1 MKTLRIRF
9 ALAVGAACLLWPCDG
24 GAQQAPRPGCQGY
37 VEKWNGIAREE
48 FRDWRYHQAGDFAG
62 ELPSLDDSAW
72 PVTQKDTAWRSTT
85 IWTRRWYTVPAE
97 RGGYSYR
104 GARLVL
110 SLRGSWAMTE
120 YVTVFVNGQHRAAG
134 LEIEPL
140 MLTENAQPGERFHI
154 AIRLQHAGGQFWP
167 LAATVELAG
176 VDGRPDARGVLTECA
191 TAELLHEASGA
202 DASREAAIAKARGAV
217 DWPALERGEQ
227 QRFDASLAAARAALE
242 PLRGWLH
249 SFSVTAAGNA
259 HIDMA
264 WLWPWT
270 ETVEV
275 VRNTFASV
283 LKLMQE
289 FPALH
294 FSHGAV
300 QTYQWM
306 EEKYPELFAQV
317 QRRVKEGRWELVGG
331 MWVEPDLNMP
341 DGESLTRQLLI
352 GKRYIQDKF
361 GVDVRVGFNPDSFGY
376 NWQLPQIYKRA
387 GIDYFVTQKIYWN
400 DTTKFPHKLFWWE
413 APDGSRLLT
422 FFPHD
427 YVNQMDSM
435 RIARD
440 LATTRKISGLGNM
453 LHLYGVGDHGG
464 GPTRQMLRTG
474 APWTRSEALYPT
486 TRYGTVLGFFE
497 QVQPL
502 AAKGAVPVWKDELYL
517 EYHRG
522 VFTTQARTKKNNRRN
537 ETLVL
542 NAEKF
547 ASFASLFGAEYPQAV
562 LDETWKKVLFNQF
575 HDILPGSSIPPV
587 YVDAD
592 RDHDAVRLLA
602 GQALQDA
609 LGEIAAQVDTRGPGV
624 PIVVFNPLGWPRS
637 GVVEVAVTCNFDC
650 TRFSIVGPANDEP
663 ALVANT
669 VEHDAATSRLRVRFV
684 AENVPAL
691 GYAVY
696 RVVPEQTRIK
706 IAVFAATADSLE
718 NHQMRVQVDPKSGCL
733 TSVYDKRAKR
743 EALAQGACG
752 NLLQAFHD
760 KPKDWDAWN
769 IDANFEEQMW
779 ELREAESVK
788 LVESG
793 PIRATIRVTKKFRN
807 STFVQDISLTAG
819 SPRVEIRTK
828 ADWHEDHVLIKA
840 AFPLAVRSDYATFEI
855 PYGAIRRPT
864 TRNTPEEKAKFE
876 VPAIR
881 WADLSDA
888 TGGLSVLNDSKYGY
902 DAKGNVL
909 RISLLRSPKWP
920 DPQADMGKHEFTYAL
935 YPHAGA
941 VGVDTVR
948 QGYEL
953 NTPLVAV
960 VTTAHPGPLPAW
972 QSFVSIEPENV
983 VLSALKKAEDGDAWI
998 VRFYEIAGRE
1008 TQVRLRMPRIVVHAQ
1023 ETNLLEQPE
1032 HELAAQGQEVTVPTK
1047 PYEIKTVRIE
1057 LPAAQP
1063 LTPSFLHRRPCV
1075 DQ

>member
-1 MKTLRIRF
+1 MNSSRTVLAF
-9 ALAVGAACLLWPCDG
+9 AFGAVCLLTPPAH
-24 GAQQAPRPGCQGY
+24 AQQPAQAPPPGCQGF

-62 ELPSLDDSAW
+62 EDPALDDSAW

-85 IWTRRWYTVPAE
+85 VWLRRWYTVPAA

-120 YVTVFVNGQHRAAG
+120 YITVFVNGQHRAAG

-140 MLTENAQPGERFHI
+140 LLTENAQPGERFLI

-176 VDGRPDARGVLTECA
+176 VSGRTDARAVLTECA

-202 DASREAAIAKARGAV
+202 DASREAAIAKARGTV

-242 PLRGWLH
+242 PLRGWLQ
-249 SFSVTAAGNA
+249 SFTVTAAGNA

-294 FSHGAV
+294 FTHGSV

-306 EEKYPELFAQV
+306 EEKYPELFAQL
-317 QRRVKEGRWELVGG
+317 QRRVQEGRWELVGG

-341 DGESLTRQLLI
+341 DGESLARQLLI
-352 GKRYIQDKF
+352 GKRYIRDRF

-387 GIDYFVTQKIYWN
+387 GINYFVTQKIYWN
-400 DTTKFPHKLFWWE
+400 DTTRFPHKLFWWE

-427 YVNQMDSM
+427 YVNQMDPM

-440 LATTRKISGLGNM
+440 LATTRTISGLPHM

-474 APWTRSEALYPT
+474 APWTSDKALYPT
-486 TRYGTVLGFFE
+486 TRYGTVRGFFE

-502 AAKGAVPVWKDELYL
+502 TAGVDVPVWKDELYL

-547 ASFASLFGAEYPQAV
+547 ASFASLFGGEYPRAA
-562 LDETWKKVLFNQF
+562 LEEAWKKVLFNQF

-587 YVDAD
+587 YADAD
-592 RDHDAVRLLA
+592 RDHDAVRHLA
-602 GQALQDA
+602 GGALHAA

-637 GVVEVAVTCNFDC
+637 GIVEAEFTCNFDC
-650 TRFSIVGPANDEP
+650 ARFILVGPGSA
-663 ALVANT
+663 AVAVPT
-669 VEHDAATSRLRVRFV
+669 EKLWQDAATSRHRIRFI
-684 AENVPAL
+684 AEQVPAL
-691 GYAVY
+691 GLAVY
-696 RVVPEQTRIK
+696 RVVPEPPRIR
-706 IAVFAATADSLE
+706 IHVPALSATAGSLE
-718 NHQMRVQVDPKSGCL
+718 NALLRVTVDSKTGCI
-733 TSVYDKRAKR
+733 TSLYDKRAKR
-743 EALAQGACG
+743 EALAEGACG

-779 ELREAESVK
+779 DLREAESVQ
-788 LVESG
+788 LVESR
-793 PIRATIRVTKKFRN
+793 PIRATIRVTKKFRK
-807 STFVQDISLTAG
+807 STFVQDISLVAG
-819 SPRVEIRTK
+819 SPRLEIRTE
-828 ADWHEDHVLIKA
+828 ADWNEDHVLIKA
-840 AFPLAVRSDYATFEI
+840 AFPVAARSDFATFEI

-888 TGGLSVLNDSKYGY
+888 GGGLSVLNDAKYGY
-902 DAKGNVL
+902 DARGHVL

-935 YPHAGA
+935 YPHAGEA
-941 VGVDTVR
+941 GVDTVR

-953 NTPLVAV
+953 NTPLIAV
-960 VTTAHPGPLPAW
+960 VTTPHPGPLPASH
-972 QSFVSIEPENV
+972 SFVSVEPENA
-983 VLSALKKAEDGDAWI
+983 VLSAIKKAEDGDAWI

-1008 TQVRLRMPRIVVHAQ
+1008 TQVRLRLPRAIDRAQ

-1032 HELAAQGQEVTVPTK
+1032 RELQPQGREVTVPAK

-1057 LPAAQP
+1057 MQP
-1063 LTPSFLHRRPCV
+1063 QNQL
-1075 DQ
+1075 DQP

>member
-1 MKTLRIRF
+1 MKTFSTCI
-9 ALAVGAACLLWPCDG
+9 ATAIAAVCLCTPLIAR
-24 GAQQAPRPGCQGY
+24 AQQAPAPPPGCPGY
-37 VEKWNGIAREE
+37 VERWNGIAREE
-48 FRDWRYHQAGDFAG
+48 FRDWRYHEAGGFAG
-62 ELPSLDDSAW
+62 EAPSLDDSAW

-140 MLTENAQPGERFHI
+140 VLTENAQPGERFHI

-167 LAATVELAG
+167 LAATVELTG
-176 VDGRPDARGVLTECA
+176 VSGRPDARAVLTECA

-202 DASREAAIAKARGAV
+202 DAAREAAIAKARGAV
-217 DWPALERGEQ
+217 DWAALERGEQ
-227 QRFDASLAAARAALE
+227 QRFDASLTASRAALE

-294 FSHGAV
+294 FTHGSV

-400 DTTKFPHKLFWWE
+400 DTTRFPHKLFWWE

-427 YVNQMDSM
+427 YVNQMDPM

-440 LATTRKISGLGNM
+440 LATTRKISGLGHM

-474 APWTRSEALYPT
+474 APWTSGETLYPK

-497 QVQPL
+497 TVQPL
-502 AAKGAVPVWKDELYL
+502 TANLTVPVWKDELYL

-547 ASFASLFGAEYPQAV
+547 ASFASLFGGEYPEAA
-562 LDETWKKVLFNQF
+562 LDEAWKKVLFNQF

-592 RDHDAVRLLA
+592 RDHDAVRHVA
-602 GQALQDA
+602 GGALQSA
-609 LGEIAAQVDTRGPGV
+609 LAEIAAQVDTRGPGV
-624 PIVVFNPLGWPRS
+624 PILVFNPLGWPRS
-637 GVVEVAVTCNFDC
+637 GIVEAEVTCNFDC
-650 TRFSIVGPANDEP
+650 AKFVAVGPGSDEV
-663 ALVANT
+663 ALPT
-669 VEHDAATSRLRVRFV
+669 KTLWQDPGTLRLRIRFV
-684 AENVPAL
+684 AEEVPAL
-691 GYAVY
+691 GFAVY
-696 RVVPEQTRIK
+696 RVVPEPTRIK
-706 IAVFAATADSLE
+706 IKVPALSATTESLE
-718 NHQMRVQVDPKSGCL
+718 NGRLRITVDSKTGCL
-733 TSVYDKRAKR
+733 TSVYDKQAKR
-743 EALAQGACG
+743 EALAAGACG

-788 LVESG
+788 LAESG
-793 PIRATIRVTKKFRN
+793 SIRATIRVTKKFRK

-819 SPRVEIRTK
+819 SPRLEIRTE

-840 AFPLAVRSDYATFEI
+840 AFPLAAQSNYATFEI
-855 PYGAIRRPT
+855 PYGSIRRPT

-888 TGGLSVLNDSKYGY
+888 RGGLSLLNDSKYGY

-935 YPHAGA
+935 FPHSGQAG
-941 VGVDTVR
+941 VETVR

-953 NTPLVAV
+953 NTPLMAV
-960 VTTAHPGPLPAW
+960 VTTGHPGPLPPS
-972 QSFVSIEPENV
+972 QSFVTMEPENV
-983 VLSALKKAEDGDAWI
+983 ILSAIKKAEDGEAWI

-1008 TQVRLRMPRIVVHAQ
+1008 TQARLKMPRIVMRAQ

-1032 HELAAQGQEVTVPTK
+1032 RDLIVQGQEVTVPTK
-1047 PYEIKTVRIE
+1047 PYEITTVRIE
-1057 LPAAQP
+1057 M
-1063 LTPSFLHRRPCV
+1063 RPPN
-1075 DQ
+1075 

>member
-1 MKTLRIRF
+1 MG
-9 ALAVGAACLLWPCDG
+9 AVCLLWPLG
-24 GAQQAPRPGCQGY
+24 VRAQQALAPPPGCQGF
-37 VEKWNGIAREE
+37 VEKWSGIAREE
-48 FRDWRYHQAGDFAG
+48 FRDWRYHEAGNFTG
-62 ELPSLDDSAW
+62 ESPELDDSAW

-85 IWTRRWYTVPAE
+85 MWTRRWYTVPE
-97 RGGYSYR
+97 QRGGYAYR

-120 YVTVFVNGQHRAAG
+120 YITVFVNGQHRAAG

-140 MLTENAQPGERFHI
+140 VLTESAQPGERFLI

-167 LAATVELAG
+167 LAATVEMAG
-176 VDGRPDARGVLTECA
+176 VGGRPDARAVLTECA
-191 TAELLHEASGA
+191 TAELLHGATGA
-202 DASREAAIAKARGAV
+202 DAEREAAIAKARGAV
-217 DWPALERGEQ
+217 DWAALERGEQ
-227 QRFDASLAAARAALE
+227 QRFDASLAASRAALE
-242 PLRGWLH
+242 PLRGWLQG
-249 SFSVTAAGNA
+249 FTVTAAGNA

-289 FPALH
+289 FPELH
-294 FSHGAV
+294 FTHGAV

-352 GKRYIQDKF
+352 GKRYVREKF

-387 GIDYFVTQKIYWN
+387 GIEYFVTQKIYWN

-427 YVNQMDSM
+427 YVNQMEPM

-440 LATTRKISGLGNM
+440 LADTRRISGLGHM

-474 APWTRSEALYPT
+474 APWTGPEALYPK

-497 QVQPL
+497 SVQPL
-502 AAKGAVPVWKDELYL
+502 TAGVDVPVWKEELYL

-547 ASFASLFGAEYPQAV
+547 ASFASLVGAVYPKAE
-562 LDETWKKVLFNQF
+562 LDEAWKKVLFNQF

-587 YVDAD
+587 YIDAE
-592 RDHDAVRLLA
+592 RDHSRVRHVA
-602 GQALQDA
+602 GGALQAA
-609 LGEIAAQVDTRGPGV
+609 LGEIAAQVDTRGTG
-624 PIVVFNPLGWPRS
+624 IVVFNPLGWARS
-637 GVVEVAVTCNFDC
+637 GVVEAEVICSFDC
-650 TRFSIVGPANDEP
+650 TKFSVIDRRNGNVMIAEEIGR
-663 ALVANT
+663 
-669 VEHDAATSRLRVRFV
+669 DAATARLRLRFR
-684 AENVPAL
+684 AEDVPAL
-691 GYAVY
+691 GYATFHVAPG
-696 RVVPEQTRIK
+696 RE
-706 IAVFAATADSLE
+706 IAPRKEMLAASPDKLE
-718 NHQMRVQVDPKSGCL
+718 NDRLRVQIDAETGCL

-743 EALAQGACG
+743 EALAAGSCG

-760 KPKDWDAWN
+760 QPKDWDAWN

-793 PIRATIRVTKKFRN
+793 PIRATIRVTKKFRK

-819 SPRVEIRTK
+819 SPRLEIRTE
-828 ADWHEDHVLIKA
+828 ADWHEDHILLKA
-840 AFPLAVRSDYATFEI
+840 AFALNVQNQKATFEI
-855 PYGAIRRPT
+855 PYGSIQRPT
-864 TRNTPEEKAKFE
+864 TRNSPEEKAKFE
-876 VPAIR
+876 VPALR
-881 WADLSDA
+881 WADLSLPFKS
-888 TGGLSVLNDSKYGY
+888 GVLPSYGVSLLNDSKYGY

-920 DPQADMGKHEFTYAL
+920 DPQADMGRHEFTYAL
-935 YPHAGA
+935 FPHADQ
-941 VGVDTVR
+941 VGVETVR

-953 NTPLVAV
+953 NTPLLAV
-960 VTTAHPGPLPAW
+960 VTTPHPGPLPAS
-972 QSFVSIEPENV
+972 QSFVTVEPDNV
-983 VLSALKKAEDGDAWI
+983 VLSAIKKAEDGDAWI
-998 VRFYEIAGRE
+998 VRFYELAGRE
-1008 TQVRLRMPRIVVHAQ
+1008 TQVQLRMPRAIARAQ
-1023 ETNLLEQPE
+1023 EANLLEQPE
-1032 HELAAQGQEVTVPTK
+1032 RELTAQGQEVVAPTK
-1047 PYEIKTVRIE
+1047 PYEIKTVRVE
-1057 LPAAQP
+1057 LQP
-1063 LTPSFLHRRPCV
+1063 RPR
-1075 DQ
+1075 